1 MRRNPCFFHGMCIC
15 LSCVPYISGRI
26 EYGRCRG
33 MKEKPKN
40 TRLHIGLHNKM
51 CRIRKRQVRR
61 RWAALM
67 MGLWFVVLQW
77 THIEI
82 PVQAQVEIAAPSAVL
97 MEASTGQVLYELNAT
112 ERRCPASITKIMTL
126 LLTFEQIEAGKVSL
140 GDNVI
145 TSEYASS
152 MGGSQVFL
160 AQGEIQTLDTM
171 IKCIAVAS
179 GNDAS
184 VAVAEHIAG
193 SEEAFVALMNEKAQQ
208 LGMVDTHFEDCCG
221 LTNSDGHYTTAK
233 DVALMSRELITKYPQ
248 VYNYT
253 QIWMEDIVHET
264 RQGTINFTLSST
276 NKLLKQYPYAT
287 GLKTGSTEKAKFCL
301 AATARKDGIDMIA
314 VIMGAPDPKDRFKDA
329 QTLLTY
335 GFNISAMYVDPNTD
349 PLPSLPVERGV
360 TEQVPLVY
368 AGEFRY
374 LDIQGRDLGRIEKVM
389 ELPESAQAPVEQGR
403 QAGVVKYVLDG
414 VELGVVP
421 ILYGETVDQAVYR
434 DYLYKIFKEF
444 LL

>member
-1 MRRNPCFFHGMCIC
+1 
-15 LSCVPYISGRI
+15 
-26 EYGRCRG
+26 
-33 MKEKPKN
+33 
-40 TRLHIGLHNKM
+40 
-51 CRIRKRQVRR
+51 
-61 RWAALM
+61 
-67 MGLWFVVLQW
+67 MGLWLALLQFFSGGM
-77 THIEI
+77 
-82 PVQAQVEIAAPSAVL
+82 PVQAQVEISAPSAIL
-97 MEASTGQVLYELNAT
+97 MEASPGQVIFELNST

-126 LLTFEQIEAGKVSL
+126 LLTFEQIENGKISL
-140 GDNVI
+140 QDSVI

-171 IKCIAVAS
+171 IKCITVAS

-193 SEEAFVALMNEKAQQ
+193 SEEAFVGMMNEKAQQ

-248 VYNYT
+248 VYDYT
-253 QIWMEDIVHET
+253 QIWMEDITHET
-264 RQGTINFTLSST
+264 RQGSTIFTLSST

-301 AATARKDGIDMIA
+301 AATAQKDGMDMIA
-314 VIMGAPDPKDRFKDA
+314 VIMGAPDPKERFKDA

-335 GFNISAMYVDPNTD
+335 GFNVSAMYVDPNSE
-349 PLPSLPVERGV
+349 PLPALPVNRGV
-360 TEQVPLVY
+360 EEQVPLVY

-374 LDIQGRDLGRIEKVM
+374 LDIQGRDMDRVEKVV
-389 ELPESAQAPVEQGR
+389 ELPESVQAPVEQGR
-403 QAGVVKYVLDG
+403 QAGLAKYVLDG
-414 VELGVVP
+414 VELGCVP
-421 ILYGETVDQAVYR
+421 LLYGESVAQAVYR
-434 DYLYKIFKEF
+434 DYIIKIFREF